1 MWYWVLKAVLITIGK
16 LFFRV
21 KVEGLENIPPK
32 SNFIIVSNHVSFLDP
47 LLIMAFV
54 PRKIHCIALRS
65 LYKIDWIKWF
75 LYLVEALP
83 SGRVSRKAAHLLS
96 RNKNVGLFPE
106 GGVSY
111 DGKFREFRRGA
122 ALLALKTGRPVLP
135 CAVSGTF
142 ESLPFG
148 AKFPKLFR
156 PLKLKIGKPIYI
168 LKEFDDIIDDIY
180 LREGVFRIRNAV
192 KEMLDAG

>member
-1 MWYWVLKAVLITIGK
+1 MWYWVLKAILFTIGK

-21 KVEGLENIPPK
+21 KVEGLENIPRK

-65 LYKIDWIKWF
+65 LYKIFWIRWF
-75 LYLVEALP
+75 LHLVDALP
-83 SGRVSRKAAHLLS
+83 SGHVSRKAAHLLN

-111 DGKFREFRRGA
+111 EGKFREFRRGA
-122 ALLALKTGRPVLP
+122 ALLALKTGRPVVP
-135 CAVSGTF
+135 CAVSGTYG
-142 ESLPFG
+142 SLPFG

-156 PLKLKIGKPIYI
+156 TLKLKIGQPIYI
-168 LKEFDDIIDDIY
+168 LKEFDDIIDDAY
-180 LREGVFRIRNAV
+180 LQEGVFKIRNSV